1 LDGTLVAYFLTC
13 SVTSHFVEPK
23 SVVVVD
29 DGEFARLLELGA
41 KPLSDNVLEI
51 ESWHRAQPDFTYDGR
66 EAPAHWYA
74 GFK

>member
-1 LDGTLVAYFLTC
+1 M
-13 SVTSHFVEPK
+13 
-23 SVVVVD
+23 D